1 MKNKA
6 KNAFLL
12 TVIVFGLLIVV
23 CYMYV
28 YQSYTQKTADLQ
40 NSNVQLQARVDE
52 LRGFYEKM
60 SLYEDRI
67 DYMTTDINARLGQY
81 PSDIKEEDAIYLALR
96 TWEEEIPVVYK
107 AIKISGKDTLGII
120 PGDKVSKAGIEGL
133 DKEIVFKTRT
143 ANYSTLT
150 PYSGLKDLLASLNDN
165 QEQLAITN
173 LAYSVNEDGML
184 EGTVNCT
191 FYTVEGT
198 DKPYV
203 PREFKEYPLG
213 ITKLFKWEQ

>member
-12 TVIVFGLLIVV
+12 TLIVFGLLIVV
-23 CYMYV
+23 CYMYI

-40 NSNVQLQARVDE
+40 SSNQKLQARVEE

-67 DYMTTDINARLGQY
+67 DYMTTDINDRLGQY

-96 TWEEEIPVVYK
+96 TWEEEIPVAYK
-107 AIKISGKDTLGII
+107 AIKIGGKDTLGII
-120 PGDKVSKAGIEGL
+120 AKDKVSKAGIEGL
-133 DKEIVFKTRT
+133 DKEVVFKERT
-143 ANYSTLT
+143 ANYSTIT
-150 PYSGLKDLLASLNDN
+150 TYTGLKDLLASLNDN

-173 LAYSVNEDGML
+173 LAYSIDENGLL

-203 PREFKEYPLG
+203 PKEFKEYPLG
-213 ITKLFKWEQ
+213 ITELFKND